1 MPMVPLISAR
11 GVDALSLRLTRLA
24 AYPGACQSSC
34 SDEGRA
40 GAAVIVWRS
49 KTPFLFPYGPDTWPA
64 RVSTSRT
71 YFDIR
76 RRGGR
81 PRPPRRIIVFPKIL
95 PINAVGAA
103 SPGGPSL
110 RIPTSPTQKGCGS
123 AAYYI
128 CGPPGEAAP
137 TRLIERFPEIRYTGR
152 PGVRP
157 VRGALYEMQQ
167 EFVGRRGRRPV
178 RRCGEVFTEL
188 DDKVGPPGEAA
199 HAFSVRRLTR

>member
-103 SPGGPSL
+103 SPGGPTNH
-110 RIPTSPTQKGCGS
+110 RISHAPSFKKV
-123 AAYYI
+123 
-128 CGPPGEAAP
+128 AAP
-137 TRLIERFPEIRYTGR
+137 PRIIFAGRLE
-152 PGVRP
+152 
-157 VRGALYEMQQ
+157 
-167 EFVGRRGRRPV
+167 RRPLQ
-178 RRCGEVFTEL
+178 G
-188 DDKVGPPGEAA
+188 
-199 HAFSVRRLTR
+199 